1 MKNVTNSYGL
11 VAILLHWLMAVLI
24 ITMLSL
30 GLYMTSLILSPQK
43 LTLYG
48 WHKALGVCVLLLAV
62 LRVIWRLVHV
72 MPVFPSSMP
81 RWEKRAARATH
92 LALYGFMF
100 MLPLTGWLMS
110 SASGF
115 PVSFFGWF
123 TLPTLIHPN
132 KYLQSFFK
140 MTHAYLAY
148 ALIALLCLHV
158 MAALKH
164 HFIDK
169 DDILKRILKP

>member
-1 MKNVTNSYGL
+1 
-11 VAILLHWLMAVLI
+11 MAVLI
-24 ITMLSL
+24 VTMLCL

-48 WHKALGVCVLLLAV
+48 WHKELGVSVLMLAV
-62 LRVIWRLVHV
+62 LRAAWRLMRVI
-72 MPVFPSSMP
+72 PAFPSSMP
-81 RWEKRAARATH
+81 QWEKLAAHASH

-100 MLPLTGWLMS
+100 MLPITGWLMS
-110 SASGF
+110 SAAGF
-115 PVSFFGWF
+115 PISFFGLF
-123 TLPTLIHPN
+123 TLPTIIHSN

-140 MTHAYLAY
+140 TTHEYLAY

-158 MAALKH
+158 LAALKH

-169 DDILKRILKP
+169 DEILKRILKP